1 MLLPQEAQQRQFK
14 AIQVTTLTGQSALV
28 TGAGRGIGKAIALRL
43 AAEGAKVTLAARS
56 LDQIESVAA
65 QIRAAGGEAAAI
77 ATDVTDHT
85 AVANAVAAANRFGR
99 VSILVNNAGIAG
111 PYGPI
116 GVVDPLEWWASQQ
129 VHALGPLLFMSAV
142 IPGMR
147 ARAGGRI
154 INIVSRAALEPVPHL
169 SAYAVGKCTAVR
181 LTEHVDLEHKQHSVR
196 AFALH
201 PGTIITDMAR
211 GTLSSLE
218 AQRWMADGIE
228 FLKARRPED
237 SDADLA
243 RCTDVVVALAAGRYD
258 ALGGRYLSID
268 WDLDAKLRESA

>member
-1 MLLPQEAQQRQFK
+1 
-14 AIQVTTLTGQSALV
+14 VTTLTGQSALV
-28 TGAGRGIGKAIALRL
+28 TGAGRGIGRAIALRL

-56 LDQIESVAA
+56 IDQIEAVAA
-65 QIRAAGGEAAAI
+65 EIRAGGGQAAAI
-77 ATDVTDHT
+77 AADVTDHI

-99 VSILVNNAGIAG
+99 VSILVNNAGLPG

-116 GVVDPLEWWASQQ
+116 GIADPLEWWASQQ
-129 VHALGPLLFMSAV
+129 VHVLGPLLFMSAV
-142 IPGMR
+142 LPGMR

-169 SAYAVGKCTAVR
+169 SAYAVGKCTALR
-181 LTEHVDLEHKQHSVR
+181 LTEHVDLENKQHGVR

-211 GTLSSLE
+211 DTLGSLE
-218 AQRWMADGIE
+218 AQRWIAGGIE
-228 FLKARRPED
+228 FLKSRSPQD

-243 RCTDVVVALAAGRYD
+243 RCRDVVVALAAGRYD
-258 ALGGRYLSID
+258 TLGGRYLSID
-268 WDLDAKLRESA
+268 WDLDTKANESP